1 MNNKEVYDS
10 FKNLKDNQ
18 QLADF
23 FKVSVPTIKKWNS
36 QDGIIPDY
44 VVRIIELYNQT
55 QNLTK
60 KLNESGTLYNEL
72 KDSIQEF
79 FNAQDILKKIVSK
92 KK

>member
-10 FKNLKDNQ
+10 FKNHRDNQ

-44 VVRIIELYNQT
+44 AIRIIELYNQT

-60 KLNESGTLYNEL
+60 KLNDSTSLYQEL
-72 KDSIQEF
+72 KESIQEF
-79 FNAQDILKKIVSK
+79 FNAQDVLKKIVGK